1 MPRGG
6 SEEVT
11 TMPYNAT
18 LAERI
23 RAILG
28 DEPDLVE
35 QKMFGGLSF
44 MLAGNLCVGIL
55 GDDLVVRVPKEEAEA
70 TSTLPHV
77 RPMDFTGRPM
87 RGFLYVDPEGL
98 ATARA
103 LRSWVGRT
111 VAFAE
116 SQPVKPLKP
125 AKRVTRQATAA
136 SGPAA
141 RPTATGRA
149 HSTPA
154 RRPRR

>member
-1 MPRGG
+1 
-6 SEEVT
+6 
-11 TMPYNAT
+11 MPYNAT

-55 GDDLVVRVPKEEAEA
+55 GEDLVVRVPKEEAEA

-87 RGFLYVDPEGL
+87 KNWFYVAPEG
-98 ATARA
+98 TRTKRA
-103 LRSWVGRT
+103 LDSWVARGR
-111 VAFAE
+111 AFARTF
-116 SQPVKPLKP
+116 PPK
-125 AKRVTRQATAA
+125 
-136 SGPAA
+136 
-141 RPTATGRA
+141 
-149 HSTPA
+149 
-154 RRPRR
+154 